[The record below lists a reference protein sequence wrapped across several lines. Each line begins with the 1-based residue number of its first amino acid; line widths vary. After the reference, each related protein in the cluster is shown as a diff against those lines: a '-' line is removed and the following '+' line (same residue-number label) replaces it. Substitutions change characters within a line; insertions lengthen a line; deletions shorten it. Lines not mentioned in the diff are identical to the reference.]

1 MNRPFCLSLCF
12 ILAASVACAKLKV
25 FVLAGQSNMQGAG
38 QVEMKEDSRNG
49 GQGTLAYLVKN
60 EKTAEKYAHLVNGKG
75 EWITRRDVWI
85 RYDDRKDGLRPGFGF
100 RTSSIGPELG
110 FGTVVGDALD
120 EPVLLIKTC
129 WGGKNVMVDFRSP
142 SGGMPPEALMERMLA
157 GRKKREAGATMKDVE
172 AQVGFYYREMV
183 RIVNETL
190 KDLKKYYPAYDGQGY
205 ELAGFGWHQG
215 WNDGGS
221 MDFVQAYEENLSTI
235 IKDLRKEWKVPD
247 LPVVIGVSGFGGRN
261 QSVDRRLG
269 IIAAQHA
276 VANRREFKG
285 SVASVETRDFFRPA
299 EQSPS
304 RQGYHW
310 NGNAETFYLI
320 GEGMGQA
327 MVRLLKK

>member
-1 MNRPFCLSLCF
+1 
-12 ILAASVACAKLKV
+12 
-25 FVLAGQSNMQGAG
+25 
-38 QVEMKEDSRNG
+38 
-49 GQGTLAYLVKN
+49 
-60 EKTAEKYAHLVNGKG
+60 
-75 EWITRRDVWI
+75 
-85 RYDDRKDGLRPGFGF
+85 
-100 RTSSIGPELG
+100 
-110 FGTVVGDALD
+110 
-120 EPVLLIKTC
+120 
-129 WGGKNVMVDFRSP
+129 
-142 SGGMPPEALMERMLA
+142 
-157 GRKKREAGATMKDVE
+157 
-172 AQVGFYYREMV
+172 
-183 RIVNETL
+183 
-190 KDLKKYYPAYDGQGY
+190 
-205 ELAGFGWHQG
+205 
-215 WNDGGS
+215 

>member
-1 MNRPFCLSLCF
+1 MFHRFGGVQKRVRVEGTHLMVPWFQRPIIFDVRAKPRMIQAMTGSQDLQMVSITLRVLSRP
-12 ILAASVACAKLKV
+12 SVA
-25 FVLAGQSNMQGAG
+25 
-38 QVEMKEDSRNG
+38 
-49 GQGTLAYLVKN
+49 
-60 EKTAEKYAHLVNGKG
+60 HLPQ
-75 EWITRRDVWI
+75 IYR
-85 RYDDRKDGLRPGFGF
+85 
-100 RTSSIGPELG
+100 ELG
-110 FGTVVGDALD
+110 TDYD
-120 EPVLLIKTC
+120 ERVL
-129 WGGKNVMVDFRSP
+129 P
-142 SGGMPPEALMERMLA
+142 S
-157 GRKKREAGATMKDVE
+157 
-172 AQVGFYYREMV
+172 
-183 RIVNETL
+183 IVNETL